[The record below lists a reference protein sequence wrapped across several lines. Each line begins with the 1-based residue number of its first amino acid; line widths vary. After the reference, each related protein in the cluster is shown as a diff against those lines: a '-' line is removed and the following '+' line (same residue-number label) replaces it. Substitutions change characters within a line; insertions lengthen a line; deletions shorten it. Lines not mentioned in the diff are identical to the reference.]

1 MTLTVTDDAGNTA
14 TATQTVTTTGP
25 VPNQAPLAS
34 FTATPSSGNVPLFV
48 AFDAAGSTDSDGTID
63 NYDWTFDD
71 GATATG
77 VSVNHEFVDPG
88 TYAVTL
94 TVTDNEG
101 ETGMVT
107 SLVAAGV
114 AAPIVDVR
122 VSAGDDDAEESQ
134 SGSMSRS
141 SSDLELA
148 DEGSNT
154 GQTIGMRFVGVDIPP
169 GATIVDAYVQFQVDE
184 ADSGAVSLEIRGQ
197 AADDAVT
204 FTGSSGDI
212 STRPTTSAAVSWSPP
227 PWPSVGAAGADQR
240 TPDLSEVVQ
249 EIIDRTDWS
258 RGNALAIIITG
269 TGERTAESYNGK
281 SSAAPQLHV
290 EYISPPGG

>member
-1 MTLTVTDDAGNTA
+1 MHEVRLRTIRSNPRTCITRRTGPPTASSRRTYGLDGAITAYDWDFGDGTTGSGTIVSREFVDIGNYTVTLTVTDDAGSTA

-148 DEGSNT
+148 DE
-154 GQTIGMRFVGVDIPP
+154 
-169 GATIVDAYVQFQVDE
+169 
-184 ADSGAVSLEIRGQ
+184 
-197 AADDAVT
+197 
-204 FTGSSGDI
+204 
-212 STRPTTSAAVSWSPP
+212 
-227 PWPSVGAAGADQR
+227 
-240 TPDLSEVVQ
+240 
-249 EIIDRTDWS
+249 
-258 RGNALAIIITG
+258 
-269 TGERTAESYNGK
+269 
-281 SSAAPQLHV
+281 
-290 EYISPPGG
+290 